1 MLYHAVMPMYKEYT
15 AASAIIG
22 YAAAVALHRE
32 QKQKQSMNH
41 PFESWLDNPECIL
54 HDQNHHK

>member
-1 MLYHAVMPMYKEYT
+1 MYKEYT
-15 AASAIIG
+15 AVSAIIG
-22 YAAAVALHRE
+22 CAAAVALHRN

>member
-32 QKQKQSMNH
+32 QKQSMNH

>member
-1 MLYHAVMPMYKEYT
+1 MYKEYT
-15 AASAIIG
+15 AARAIIG

-54 HDQNHHK
+54 HDQNHHKY